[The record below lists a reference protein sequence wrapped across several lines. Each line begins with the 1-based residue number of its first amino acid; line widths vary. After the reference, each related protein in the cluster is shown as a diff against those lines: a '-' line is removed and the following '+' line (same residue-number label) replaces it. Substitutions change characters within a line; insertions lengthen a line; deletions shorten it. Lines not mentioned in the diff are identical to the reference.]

1 MRLRPNVHPA
11 RRRAAAAV
19 EFAVVV
25 PHLLMFLLGIVEYGR
40 LLMAAQITTNGSRE
54 GARYAVQADTAPS
67 DVSTYTRS
75 YLTQAGIPAAAVTS
89 VTTETQVSNS
99 DPGYTAQNQGW
110 VAATDLTGLKAGTPV
125 RVRVVV
131 NFDEASWLPTTVF
144 VSKGS
149 QLTGT
154 TVMRKE

>member
-1 MRLRPNVHPA
+1 MRLRSSASPA

-25 PHLLMFLLGIVEYGR
+25 PLLLMFLLGIVEYGR

-54 GARYAVQADTAPS
+54 GARYAVQADVTP
-67 DVSTYTRS
+67 DEVSAYTRT
-75 YLTQAGIPAAAVTS
+75 YLAQAGIPASAIAS
-89 VTTETQVSNS
+89 VATESQVSSN

-110 VAATDLTGLKAGTPV
+110 VAATNLSGLKAGTAV
-125 RVRVVV
+125 RVRVVL
-131 NFDEASWLPTTVF
+131 NFDQASWLPTTVF
-144 VSKGS
+144 VSRGS